1 MKRLIIIF
9 LLLNFSAMAEVII
22 SEGKYIYSGNMSE
35 NEGCTLAKQR
45 AKLKALEKVSGQRIS
60 SDEIEMCSDID
71 GKTSCERN
79 QFFLSS
85 FDSEITNLQELK
97 KDISVQKIEGAD
109 EQSYICTIK
118 IQAEVIKITK
128 TLDNSFD
135 FNVKLNEKN
144 FKEGDEL
151 KIDLV
156 LNRPLYVSIF
166 QILPYEEKDYQ
177 VYKIFPNKLDDKN
190 FVDVDNLTIP
200 KKGKFQIY
208 FPENLNKKNVDEYLF
223 IIGSEKE
230 INWLDKYTKF
240 EDLKNAYIKE
250 KFIIYKYKGYT
261 IYR

>member
-1 MKRLIIIF
+1 MVGAIARRLGWGF
-9 LLLNFSAMAEVII
+9 VII
-22 SEGKYIYSGNMSE
+22 
-35 NEGCTLAKQR
+35 
-45 AKLKALEKVSGQRIS
+45 
-60 SDEIEMCSDID
+60 D
-71 GKTSCERN
+71 TSV
-79 QFFLSS
+79 F
-85 FDSEITNLQELK
+85 LQEGLANVAGQ
-97 KDISVQKIEGAD
+97 ISQARRRPHAQGERGATAVAAQG
-109 EQSYICTIK
+109 ERGAT
-118 IQAEVIKITK
+118 AVAAA
-128 TLDNSFD
+128 L
-135 FNVKLNEKN
+135 L
-144 FKEGDEL
+144 
-151 KIDLV
+151 
-156 LNRPLYVSIF
+156 
-166 QILPYEEKDYQ
+166 QILPYEEKNYQ